1 MTTRRR
7 QSSNSR
13 NAGQLPGSR
22 AWRDSI
28 QEIKRDLTRD
38 GGWLLRKL
46 EEQDAEMVVDRQAL
60 ADQAASLRIEE
71 LLAYMNDNLL
81 DGQGVIETT
90 FRWHLPE
97 VDDLDDWDEDDD
109 DEDDNVE
116 YENDE
121 YEDDGDEDGDEDEEA
136 AFPALSVTLSWKQ
149 AGRLQVNVEL
159 AQIDDDLVLSINGE
173 ELDSPTT
180 RFLQSGLVDAFTE
193 QMSFLEEVDEE
204 EDE

>member
-1 MTTRRR
+1 MRTRRR
-7 QSSNSR
+7 QSSNSG

-22 AWRDSI
+22 AWRESI
-28 QEIKRDLTRD
+28 ERIKGDLTRD

-46 EEQDAEMVVDRQAL
+46 EEQDAEMVVDRQTL

-81 DGQGVIETT
+81 DGEGVVETT

-109 DEDDNVE
+109 DEDDEVE
-116 YENDE
+116 YEDIE
-121 YEDDGDEDGDEDEEA
+121 DEDGDEDEEV
-136 AFPALSVTLSWKQ
+136 AFPAVSVTLSWKQ

-193 QMSFLEEVDEE
+193 QMSFLEEADEE
-204 EDE
+204 EEE

>member
-1 MTTRRR
+1 MRTRRR
-7 QSSNSR
+7 QSSNSG

-22 AWRDSI
+22 AWRESI
-28 QEIKRDLTRD
+28 ERIKGDLTRD

-46 EEQDAEMVVDRQAL
+46 EEQDAEMVVDRQTL

-81 DGQGVIETT
+81 DGEGVVETT

-109 DEDDNVE
+109 DEDDEVE
-116 YENDE
+116 YEDIE
-121 YEDDGDEDGDEDEEA
+121 DEDGDEDEEV
-136 AFPALSVTLSWKQ
+136 AFPAVSVTLSWKQ

-193 QMSFLEEVDEE
+193 QMSFFEEADEE
-204 EDE
+204 EEE

>member
-1 MTTRRR
+1 MRTRRR
-7 QSSNSR
+7 QSSNSG

-22 AWRDSI
+22 AWRESI
-28 QEIKRDLTRD
+28 QRIKGDLTRD

-46 EEQDAEMVVDRQAL
+46 EEQDAEMVVDRQTL

-81 DGQGVIETT
+81 DGEGVVETT

-109 DEDDNVE
+109 DEDDEVE
-116 YENDE
+116 YEDIE
-121 YEDDGDEDGDEDEEA
+121 DEDGDEDEEV
-136 AFPALSVTLSWKQ
+136 AFPAVSVTLSWKQ

-193 QMSFLEEVDEE
+193 QMSFLEEAD
-204 EDE
+204 

>member
-1 MTTRRR
+1 MRTRRR
-7 QSSNSR
+7 QSSNSG

-22 AWRDSI
+22 AWRESI
-28 QEIKRDLTRD
+28 QRIKGDLTRD

-46 EEQDAEMVVDRQAL
+46 EEQDAEMVVDRQTL

-81 DGQGVIETT
+81 DGEGVVETT

-109 DEDDNVE
+109 DEDDEVE
-116 YENDE
+116 H
-121 YEDDGDEDGDEDEEA
+121 EDIEDEDGDEDEEV
-136 AFPALSVTLSWKQ
+136 AFPAVSVTLSWKQ

-193 QMSFLEEVDEE
+193 QMSFLEEAD
-204 EDE
+204 